1 MRYLTPFLAVSLTA
15 ALAAQGTERIDT
27 DAIAKIRDEGLNR
40 SQVMETLF
48 WLTDAY
54 GPRLTGSPA
63 PRHSRKPVTGRSGR
77 WRIGVWPM
85 PTRNTLPL
93 ARVGPW

>member
-1 MRYLTPFLAVSLTA
+1 MRYLTPLLAVSLTA
-15 ALAAQGTERIDT
+15 ALSAQGTERIDT

-54 GPRLTGSPA
+54 GPRNRVQEEDMRQMSTVVAVFVWQAANRDEML
-63 PRHSRKPVTGRSGR
+63 PRK
-77 WRIGVWPM
+77 
-85 PTRNTLPL
+85 
-93 ARVGPW
+93 